1 MILVAVEHG
10 AQLLLSGVLEVAVEL
25 AVLDRVLVYGYME
38 RIAGSAVAVRAEQCV
53 LLRVGQIAIAIEN
66 GLHRI
71 ALAHAGTLVLLV
83 VRCHVARKLYKV
95 SCIYRTLYR
104 IPTLLVAL
112 AHGGN
117 EHIVRKRVLFRVRV
131 FAVLVILVEDVLQ
144 HSVFRVKLVVLAVL
158 VVLGVNIVVRQCLL
172 DHAVPLDEIINRN
185 TVLNCLGR
193 VVLSGLSHILANI
206 KRILRCVVCGIT
218 GCDQF
223 AVERFLLHRRQVVVF
238 QQHFA
243 DGRRRNLLVILVAVF
258 LLGIR
263 SGCLHGLNSRKYR
276 LGIVDSVAILVLVP
290 AHALP
295 QLLEYLRLV
304 CVQAVVIIVSPLLR
318 SFERRLAE
326 QHRLCPVARTLAVLR
341 ELQDLLAVLV
351 QTVAAARIYGCR
363 ALKRLLYSTAAER
376 QQQVR
381 RRVGSAL
388 CRVKRNALT
397 VVAVLVFLGQLI
409 KLRNRRE

>member
-25 AVLDRVLVYGYME
+25 AVLDRFLVLRDME
-38 RIAGSAVAVRAEQCV
+38 RIAGRAVAVRAKKRV

-66 GLHRI
+66 GLHRV
-71 ALAHAGTLVLLV
+71 ALAHAGTLELLV
-83 VRCHVARKLYKV
+83 VRCHAARKLYKV

-117 EHIVRKRVLFRVRV
+117 EHIVRKRVLFRIRV
-131 FAVLVILVEDVLQ
+131 FAVLGILVEDVLQ

-193 VVLSGLSHILANI
+193 VVLSALAHILANI

-304 CVQAVVIIVSPLLR
+304 CVQAVVIIVGPLLR

-326 QHRLCPVARTLAVLR
+326 QHRLCPVARTLAVGR
-341 ELQDLLAVLV
+341 KLQDLLTVLV
-351 QTVAAARIYGCR
+351 QTVAAARVNRGR
-363 ALKRLLYSTAAER
+363 ALERLLHRTAAER
-376 QQQVR
+376 QQQIR
-381 RRVGSAL
+381 RRIGSAL